1 MISSRERDRR
11 ARLDRRL
18 GRKEAA
24 PERGGLRGRVRGDGE
39 WVRAAARDS
48 RQ

>member
-1 MISSRERDRR
+1 MISFRERDRR
-11 ARLDRRL
+11 ARLDGRL

-24 PERGGLRGRVRGDGE
+24 PERGGLRGRVRGDRE
-39 WVRAAARDS
+39 WARAAARDS